1 MTTEPKNDTGDA
13 PPPRP
18 MLPRREQL
26 VLITGLSGSGKSV
39 ALNALE
45 DAGYYC
51 VDNLPEK
58 LLPELVAFLT
68 QAGYSRIAL
77 SMDARS
83 GAALNT
89 LPQHLATLRAAGMD
103 VKVLFLDAKND
114 TLIQR
119 FSETRR
125 RHPLGD
131 GQHTLLEAIVR
142 ERQAL
147 EEIASLSHHID
158 TSELGP
164 HVLRNWVREFVEVP
178 AAGLTL
184 LFQSFAYKHGIP
196 LDTDMVF
203 DVRCLPNPHYD
214 PKLRP
219 YTGRDAP
226 IIEFCRAEA
235 SVQKM
240 LEDIRRFVADWLPS
254 FDRNSRSYLTV
265 AIGCTGGR
273 HRSVY
278 LSETLAEHFHTRH
291 NRVLVRH
298 RELQT

>member
-1 MTTEPKNDTGDA
+1 M
-13 PPPRP
+13 
-18 MLPRREQL
+18 QL
-26 VLITGLSGSGKSV
+26 ILITGLSGSGKSV

-51 VDNLPEK
+51 VDNLPVK
-58 LLPELVAFLT
+58 LLPELVSFLEH
-68 QAGYSRIAL
+68 AGYSRVAL
-77 SMDARS
+77 SIDVRS
-83 GAALNT
+83 GAALDA
-89 LPQHLATLRAAGMD
+89 LPQLLSSLRDAGNNI
-103 VKVLFLDAKND
+103 KILFLDAKDD

-131 GQHTLLEAIVR
+131 GRRTLPESIAR
-142 ERQAL
+142 EREL
-147 EEIASLSHHID
+147 LVDIAGLSHHID
-158 TSELGP
+158 TSELSP
-164 HVLRNWVREFVEVP
+164 NVLRSWVREFVQVP

-196 LDTDMVF
+196 LDTDMAF

-226 IIEFCRAEA
+226 VIEFCEA
-235 SVQKM
+235 DAGVQKM
-240 LEDIRRFVADWLPS
+240 LADIRRFVEEWLPW
-254 FDRNSRSYLTV
+254 FDHDSRSYLTV
-265 AIGCTGGR
+265 ALGCTGGR

-278 LSETLAEHFHTRH
+278 LAEALASYFRGRH
-291 NRVLVRH
+291 ARVLVRH
-298 RELQT
+298 RELSI

>member
-1 MTTEPKNDTGDA
+1 M
-13 PPPRP
+13 
-18 MLPRREQL
+18 QL

-51 VDNLPEK
+51 VDNLPVK
-58 LLPELVAFLT
+58 LLPELVAFLA
-68 QAGYSRIAL
+68 QAGYSRVAL
-77 SMDARS
+77 SMDVRS
-83 GAALNT
+83 GEALDA
-89 LPQHLATLRAAGMD
+89 LPQNLASLRAAGTD

-131 GQHTLLEAIVR
+131 GGRTLPESIAR
-142 ERQAL
+142 ERELL

-158 TSELGP
+158 TSELSP
-164 HVLRNWVREFVEVP
+164 HVLRNWVREFVHVP

-214 PKLRP
+214 SKLRP
-219 YTGRDAP
+219 FTGRDAP
-226 IIEFCRAEA
+226 VIAFCESDP

-240 LEDIRRFVADWLPS
+240 LEDIRRFVSEWLPC
-254 FDRNSRSYLTV
+254 FDRDSRSYLTV

-278 LSETLAEHFHTRH
+278 LSEMLASYFRSHHA
-291 NRVLVRH
+291 RVLVRH
-298 RELQT
+298 RELSI

>member
-1 MTTEPKNDTGDA
+1 M
-13 PPPRP
+13 
-18 MLPRREQL
+18 QL

-39 ALNALE
+39 ALTALE

-51 VDNLPEK
+51 VDNLPVK
-58 LLPELVAFLT
+58 LLPELVAFLAR
-68 QAGYSRIAL
+68 AGYSRVAL
-77 SMDARS
+77 SIDVRS
-83 GAALNT
+83 GESLDALPEHLAAL
-89 LPQHLATLRAAGMD
+89 RGAGTD
-103 VKVLFLDAKND
+103 VKILYLEAKDD

-131 GQHTLLEAIVR
+131 GRRTLPESIAR
-142 ERQAL
+142 ERELL

-158 TSELGP
+158 TSELRP
-164 HVLRNWVREFVEVP
+164 NALRGWVREFVQVP

-184 LFQSFAYKHGIP
+184 LFQSFAYKYGVP

-219 YTGRDAP
+219 YTGRDEP
-226 IIEFCRAEA
+226 VIEFCGADPGT
-235 SVQKM
+235 QKM
-240 LEDIRRFVADWLPS
+240 LDDIRRFVDEWLPC
-254 FDRNSRSYLTV
+254 FDRDSRSYLTV

-278 LSETLAEHFHTRH
+278 LAEALAEYFRARH
-291 NRVLVRH
+291 GRVLVRH
-298 RELQT
+298 RELSS

>member
-1 MTTEPKNDTGDA
+1 M
-13 PPPRP
+13 
-18 MLPRREQL
+18 QL

-51 VDNLPEK
+51 VDNLPVK
-58 LLPELVAFLT
+58 LLPDLVRFL
-68 QAGYSRIAL
+68 QEAGYLRVAL
-77 SMDARS
+77 SMDVRS
-83 GAALNT
+83 GEELGA
-89 LPQHLATLRAAGMD
+89 LPQHLTELRSSGID
-103 VKVLFLDAKND
+103 VRILFLEAKDD

-125 RHPLGD
+125 RHPLG
-131 GQHTLLEAIVR
+131 GATLTLPEAITR
-142 ERQAL
+142 ERAAL
-147 EEIASLSHHID
+147 EHIAGLAHHVD
-158 TSELGP
+158 TSELSP
-164 HVLRNWVREFVEVP
+164 HVLRSWVRELVEMP

-219 YTGRDAP
+219 FTGRDEP
-226 IIEFCRAEA
+226 VIEFCRGDPDM
-235 SVQKM
+235 QKM
-240 LEDIRRFVADWLPS
+240 LEDIRRFVGDWLPC
-254 FDRNSRSYLTV
+254 FDRDSRSYLTV
-265 AIGCTGGR
+265 AIGCTGGH

-278 LSETLAEHFHTRH
+278 LAEALAAHFRERH
-291 NRVLVRH
+291 ERVLVRH
-298 RELQT
+298 RELQL

>member
-1 MTTEPKNDTGDA
+1 M
-13 PPPRP
+13 
-18 MLPRREQL
+18 QL

-51 VDNLPEK
+51 VDNLPVK
-58 LLPELVAFLT
+58 LLSELVAFLA
-68 QAGYSRIAL
+68 QAGYSRVAL
-77 SMDARS
+77 SVDVRS
-83 GAALNT
+83 GAALDS
-89 LPQHLATLRAAGMD
+89 LPQHLAALRGAGTD
-103 VKVLFLDAKND
+103 VKILFLEAKND

-131 GQHTLLEAIVR
+131 GRRTLPEAIAHER
-142 ERQAL
+142 EAL

-158 TSELGP
+158 TSELSP
-164 HVLRNWVREFVEVP
+164 NALRGWVREFVEVP

-219 YTGRDAP
+219 FTGRDECV
-226 IIEFCRAEA
+226 IEFCRADA
-235 SVQKM
+235 GVQKM
-240 LEDIRRFVADWLPS
+240 LDDIRRFIGDWLPS
-254 FDRNSRSYLTV
+254 FDRDSRSYLTV

-278 LSETLAEHFHTRH
+278 LSEALAEYFRARHT
-291 NRVLVRH
+291 RVLVRH
-298 RELQT
+298 RELQI

>member
-1 MTTEPKNDTGDA
+1 M
-13 PPPRP
+13 
-18 MLPRREQL
+18 QL

-51 VDNLPEK
+51 VDNLPVK
-58 LLPELVAFLT
+58 LLPELVAFLAH
-68 QAGYSRIAL
+68 AGYSRVAL
-77 SMDARS
+77 SIDVRS
-83 GAALNT
+83 GEALEA
-89 LPQHLATLRAAGMD
+89 LPQHLAALRSAGTD
-103 VKVLFLDAKND
+103 VKVLFLEAKDD

-131 GQHTLLEAIVR
+131 GRRTLPESIARERELLED
-142 ERQAL
+142 
-147 EEIASLSHHID
+147 IAGFSHHLD
-158 TSELGP
+158 TSELSP
-164 HVLRNWVREFVEVP
+164 NVLRGWVREFVQVP

-184 LFQSFAYKHGIP
+184 LFQSFAYKHGVP

-219 YTGRDAP
+219 YTGRDEP
-226 IIEFCRAEA
+226 VIEFCNADPA
-235 SVQKM
+235 VQKM
-240 LEDIRRFVADWLPS
+240 LADITRFVDEWLPC
-254 FDRNSRSYLTV
+254 FDRDSRSYLTV

-278 LSETLAEHFHTRH
+278 LAEALAEYFRARH
-291 NRVLVRH
+291 GRVLVRH
-298 RELQT
+298 RELSV

>member
-1 MTTEPKNDTGDA
+1 M
-13 PPPRP
+13 
-18 MLPRREQL
+18 QL

-51 VDNLPEK
+51 VDNLPVK
-58 LLPELVAFLT
+58 LLPDLVSFLA
-68 QAGYSRIAL
+68 QAGYSRVAL
-77 SMDARS
+77 SMDVRS
-83 GAALNT
+83 GEALDA
-89 LPQHLATLRAAGMD
+89 LPQHLAALRGAGTD
-103 VKVLFLDAKND
+103 VKILFLEAKDD

-131 GQHTLLEAIVR
+131 GRRTLSESIAR
-142 ERQAL
+142 EREVL
-147 EEIASLSHHID
+147 EDIASLSHHID
-158 TSELGP
+158 TSELSP
-164 HVLRNWVREFVEVP
+164 NVLRGWVREFVQVP

-184 LFQSFAYKHGIP
+184 LFQSFAYKHGLP

-219 YTGRDAP
+219 FTGLDEP
-226 IIEFCRAEA
+226 VIEFCKAEPD
-235 SVQKM
+235 VRKM
-240 LEDIRRFVADWLPS
+240 LEDIRRFVDEWLPC
-254 FDRNSRSYLTV
+254 FDRDSRSYLTV

-278 LSETLAEHFHTRH
+278 LSEALAEYFRATHG
-291 NRVLVRH
+291 RVLVRH
-298 RELQT
+298 RELSI

>member
-1 MTTEPKNDTGDA
+1 M
-13 PPPRP
+13 
-18 MLPRREQL
+18 QL

-51 VDNLPEK
+51 VDNLPVT
-58 LLPELVAFLT
+58 LLQDLVAFLAK
-68 QAGYSRIAL
+68 AGYSRVAL
-77 SMDARS
+77 SIDVRS
-83 GAALNT
+83 GEGLEL
-89 LPQHLATLRAAGMD
+89 LPQQLALLRGAGTD
-103 VKVLFLDAKND
+103 VKVLFVEAKDD

-131 GQHTLLEAIVR
+131 GRLTLPEAIARERELLEQV
-142 ERQAL
+142 ED
-147 EEIASLSHHID
+147 LSHHID
-158 TSELGP
+158 TSELP
-164 HVLRNWVREFVEVP
+164 PNALRNWVQEFVQVP

-184 LFQSFAYKHGIP
+184 LFESFAYKYGVP

-219 YTGRDAP
+219 YTGRDEP
-226 IIEFCRAEA
+226 VIEFCRNDS

-240 LEDIRRFVADWLPS
+240 LGDIRRFVEEWLPC
-254 FDRNSRSYLTV
+254 FDSDSRSYLTV
-265 AIGCTGGR
+265 GIGCTGGR

-278 LSETLAEHFHTRH
+278 LAEQLAAYFRARH
-291 NRVLVRH
+291 GRVLVRH
-298 RELQT
+298 RELSG

>member
-1 MTTEPKNDTGDA
+1 M
-13 PPPRP
+13 
-18 MLPRREQL
+18 QL
-26 VLITGLSGSGKSV
+26 VLISGLSGSGKSV

-51 VDNLPEK
+51 VDHLPVK
-58 LLPELVAFLT
+58 LLPDLVAFLSG
-68 QAGYSRIAL
+68 AGYSRVAL

-83 GAALNT
+83 GEALDA
-89 LPQHLATLRAAGMD
+89 LPQHLVELRSSGTD

-125 RHPLGD
+125 RHPLHD
-131 GQHTLLEAIVR
+131 DQRTLPESIVR
-142 ERQAL
+142 EREVLQNIAAL
-147 EEIASLSHHID
+147 AHHID
-158 TSELGP
+158 TSELSP
-164 HVLRNWVREFVEVP
+164 HMLRNWVREFVHVP

-184 LFQSFAYKHGIP
+184 LFQSFAYKHGVP

-219 YTGRDAP
+219 FTGRDPAV
-226 IIEFCRAEA
+226 IEFCEA
-235 SVQKM
+235 DPSVQKM
-240 LEDIRRFVADWLPS
+240 LEDIRRFVAEWLPC
-254 FDRNSRSYLTV
+254 FDRDSRSYLTV

-278 LSETLAEHFHTRH
+278 LAETLASYFRTRH
-291 NRVLVRH
+291 SRVLVRH
-298 RELQT
+298 RELSS

>member
-1 MTTEPKNDTGDA
+1 M
-13 PPPRP
+13 
-18 MLPRREQL
+18 QL

-51 VDNLPEK
+51 VDNLPVK

-68 QAGYSRIAL
+68 QAGYSRAAL
-77 SMDARS
+77 SIDVRS
-83 GAALNT
+83 GTTLEA
-89 LPQHLATLRAAGMD
+89 LPQHLSALRQTGTD
-103 VKVLFLDAKND
+103 VTVLFLQAKAD

-125 RHPLGD
+125 RHPLGGD
-131 GQHTLLEAIVR
+131 NRTLAEAIARERELLEPVADV
-142 ERQAL
+142 
-147 EEIASLSHHID
+147 SHHID
-158 TSELGP
+158 TSDLSP
-164 HVLRNWVREFVEVP
+164 NVLRSWVRDFVHLP

-184 LFQSFAYKHGIP
+184 LFQSFAYKYGVP

-219 YTGRDAP
+219 YTGRDEP
-226 IIEFCRAEA
+226 VVEFLAHDPG
-235 SVQKM
+235 VQKM
-240 LEDIRRFVADWLPS
+240 LNDIRRFIDEWLPC
-254 FDRNSRSYLTV
+254 FDRDSRSYLTI

-278 LSETLAEHFHTRH
+278 LAEALAEYFRTRH
-291 NRVLVRH
+291 GSVLVRH
-298 RELQT
+298 RELAA

>member
-1 MTTEPKNDTGDA
+1 M
-13 PPPRP
+13 
-18 MLPRREQL
+18 QL

-51 VDNLPEK
+51 VDNLPVK
-58 LLPELVAFLT
+58 LLPDLVGFLDK
-68 QAGYSRIAL
+68 AGYSRVAL
-77 SMDARS
+77 SMDVRS
-83 GAALNT
+83 GEELGA
-89 LPQHLATLRAAGMD
+89 LPQHLAQLRSAGTD
-103 VKVLFLDAKND
+103 VKILFLEAKNE

-125 RHPLGD
+125 RHPLG
-131 GQHTLLEAIVR
+131 GGTRTLPEAIAR
-142 ERQAL
+142 EREAL
-147 EEIASLSHHID
+147 EDIASLSHHID
-158 TSELGP
+158 TSELSP
-164 HVLRNWVREFVEVP
+164 HVLRSWVREFVEVP

-219 YTGRDAP
+219 FTGRDAP
-226 IIEFCRAEA
+226 VIEFCRGDP
-235 SVQKM
+235 SIRKM
-240 LEDIRRFVADWLPS
+240 LEDIRRFIGEWLPC
-254 FDRNSRSYLTV
+254 FDRDSRSYLTV

-278 LSETLAEHFHTRH
+278 LAEALAEHFRERH
-291 NRVLVRH
+291 GRVLVRH
-298 RELQT
+298 RELQL

>member
-1 MTTEPKNDTGDA
+1 M
-13 PPPRP
+13 
-18 MLPRREQL
+18 QL

-39 ALNALE
+39 ALDALE

-51 VDNLPEK
+51 VDNLPVK
-58 LLPELVAFLT
+58 FVPELVAYLGDG
-68 QAGYSRIAL
+68 GYSRVAL
-77 SMDARS
+77 SIDVRS
-83 GAALNT
+83 GETLDA
-89 LPQHLATLRAAGMD
+89 LPQHLATLRGTGTD
-103 VKVLFLDAKND
+103 VKVLFLMAKDD

-131 GQHTLLEAIVR
+131 GQRTLPESIARERELLED
-142 ERQAL
+142 
-147 EEIASLSHHID
+147 IAALSHHID
-158 TSELGP
+158 TSELRP
-164 HVLRNWVREFVEVP
+164 NALRAWVREFVEVP

-184 LFQSFAYKHGIP
+184 LFQSFAYKYGVP

-219 YTGRDAP
+219 FTGRDPAVVQ
-226 IIEFCRAEA
+226 FCEA
-235 SVQKM
+235 DAGVQKM
-240 LEDIRRFVADWLPS
+240 LADVRRFVEEWLPC
-254 FDRNSRSYLTV
+254 FDRDSRSYLTV

-278 LSETLAEHFHTRH
+278 LSEALAAYFRDRH
-291 NRVLVRH
+291 SRVLVRH
-298 RELQT
+298 RELSI

>member
-1 MTTEPKNDTGDA
+1 M
-13 PPPRP
+13 
-18 MLPRREQL
+18 QL
-26 VLITGLSGSGKSV
+26 VLITGLAGSGKSV

-51 VDNLPEK
+51 VDNLPVK
-58 LLPELVAFLT
+58 LLPELVAVLT
-68 QAGYSRIAL
+68 QAGHSRVAL
-77 SMDARS
+77 SIDVRS
-83 GAALNT
+83 GETLDAL
-89 LPQHLATLRAAGMD
+89 PEHLAELGRAGTD
-103 VKVLFLDAKND
+103 VKVLYLQAKDD

-131 GQHTLLEAIVR
+131 GRRTLPESIAR
-142 ERQAL
+142 ERELL
-147 EEIASLSHHID
+147 EEIAGLSHHID
-158 TSELGP
+158 TSGLSP
-164 HVLRNWVREFVEVP
+164 NVLRNWIRELVEVP

-184 LFQSFAYKHGIP
+184 LFQSFAYKYGVP

-219 YTGRDAP
+219 FTGRDAP
-226 IIEFCRAEA
+226 VIAFCGADPA
-235 SVQKM
+235 VQKM
-240 LEDIRRFVADWLPS
+240 LADIRRFVGEWLPC
-254 FDRNSRSYLTV
+254 FDRDSRSYLTV

-278 LSETLAEHFHTRH
+278 LSEQLAEHFRTRH
-291 NRVLVRH
+291 GRVLVRH
-298 RELQT
+298 RELSV